1 METIFKLKDDDMQKL
16 VDSIMKIPNL
26 AENIMNDY
34 LHNKGANIVIDKI
47 KEEMPIGVND
57 NKKYKGY
64 PRTHA
69 KESISLEFKSI
80 NLGFAIKTTRTP
92 FFGYL
97 YFPAFGEGTSKKNSP
112 NTFFER
118 GAEKG
123 RTPIVDDLAKLL
135 ENKIKEV
142 VSNGSK

>member
-1 METIFKLKDDDMQKL
+1 METVFRLKEDDLQKL
-16 VDSIMKIPNL
+16 VDSIMKIPDL

-34 LHNKGANIVIDKI
+34 LHNQGANIVINKI
-47 KEEMPIGVND
+47 TDEMPVGVNN

-69 KESISLEFKSI
+69 KYSLSLEFTKI

-97 YFPAFGEGTSKKNSP
+97 YFPAFGEGTSKRKKP
-112 NTFFER
+112 NLFFER

-135 ENKIKEV
+135 ENKIKEGL
-142 VSNGSK
+142 SNGN

>member
-1 METIFKLKDDDMQKL
+1 METVFKLKEDDMQKL
-16 VDSIMKIPNL
+16 VNSIMKIPNL
-26 AENIMNDY
+26 AENIINDY

-47 KEEMPIGVND
+47 KEEMPRGVND

-69 KESISLEFKSI
+69 KDSISLEFTAF

-97 YFPAFGEGTSKKNSP
+97 YFPAFGAGTSKKNAP
-112 NTFFER
+112 NLFFES

-123 RTPIVDDLAKLL
+123 RKPIVDDLAKLL
-135 ENKIKEV
+135 ETKIKEGV
-142 VSNGSK
+142 NND

>member
-1 METIFKLKDDDMQKL
+1 METIFKLKEDDMQKL

-26 AENIMNDY
+26 AESIINDY
-34 LHNKGANIVIDKI
+34 LHNKGANIVMDKI
-47 KEEMPIGVND
+47 IDEMPVGVNN

-69 KESISLEFKSI
+69 KYSVSLEFTAL

-97 YFPAFGEGTSKKNSP
+97 YFPAFGEGTSKRNAP
-112 NTFFER
+112 NLFFER

-123 RTPIVDDLAKLL
+123 RTPIVDELAKLL
-135 ENKIKEV
+135 ENRIKEV
-142 VSNGSK
+142 V